1 MTDSCRCPRCAAVAS
16 DPTDDGCSRCDA
28 FRAEHGLTDA
38 DMRALG
44 SLANLATYLAET
56 DADPTAVA
64 VAAMVEAFRR
74 GKACAVSP
82 DPSPAPGT
90 LPP

>member
-1 MTDSCRCPRCAAVAS
+1 MTPRRCPRCAAATS
-16 DPTDDGCSRCDA
+16 DPTGNGCPRCDA
-28 FRAEHGLTDA
+28 FRAAHGLTDA

-44 SLANLATYLAET
+44 SLANLATYLASA
-56 DADPTAVA
+56 DADPAAVA

-74 GKACAVSP
+74 GKACAVPP